1 MPIIV
6 LIDGEIRTELRRR
19 APAQSTRPGAHRANP
34 RPGFREI
41 EVGRGLSKAAN
52 DAFARTGSNPRI
64 G

>member
-19 APAQSTRPGAHRANP
+19 APAQNTSPGEHPADP
-34 RPGFREI
+34 RPEVREI
-41 EVGRGLSKAAN
+41 RVGRGPSKAAN
-52 DAFARTGSNPRI
+52 DTLARSGSNPRI